1 MAYSV
6 RVPGEASQVTAEAT
20 TDVGPFGGEVTAT
33 QEVGLR

>member
-6 RVPGEASQVTAEAT
+6 RVPGEASQVKVEAT

-33 QEVGLR
+33 QEVTMQ